1 MGEATLEESRHFLE
15 ESLRRWNPIERQNME
30 MGLQSQGD
38 KKTVSFQ
45 QCWSFPLVAT
55 SR

>member
-38 KKTVSFQ
+38 KKLYPSNNVEV
-45 QCWSFPLVAT
+45 FP
-55 SR
+55 